1 MFRAD
6 TTLAAGLHGPS
17 ALLAV
22 REILRHWWTR
32 HQQRRAQRATVMLLG
47 SLDRYVLHDIG
58 LDRSEIESIVYGSSP
73 GERRVRYEPSRRAT
87 G

>member
-22 REILRHWWTR
+22 QQALRHWWAR
-32 HQQRRAQRATVMLLG
+32 YQQRRAQRATVTLLG
-47 SLDRYVLHDIG
+47 SLDGHVLHDIG
-58 LDRSEIESIVYGSSP
+58 LDRSEIESVVYGRAP
-73 GERRVRYEPSRRAT
+73 RERRQRYEPR
-87 G
+87 